1 MRTQAP
7 HPAKFNDAVLEEIAF
22 WLPEGTLTLDPFGGV
37 GKLKEISKI
46 TAVRVEIEKDWADNV
61 CADALH
67 LPFRD
72 ATFDAVATSPV
83 YGNRMSDHHNARDK
97 SKRHTYKHYIGHD
110 LHPHNAGQLQWGECL
125 TPETR
130 VLRSDWR
137 WVPVGDLH
145 VGDGLISCDEETKEG
160 PPEIRRRGRRFRE
173 AKVESYDIEPREVV
187 RVSFDDGTHVDCT
200 PNHPWLVRWANSQ
213 WRWVQ
218 ASALTDAY
226 EVGVFIPTWGEDR
239 SYDAGWLAG
248 MFDGEGSLTYTN
260 LSCALTLAQKPGPV
274 LDRVVELLQRR
285 GAYVVVDRSRPVHNV
300 RVVGSAATRMAL
312 LGSIRPERLLTKA
325 RIDGLYMRT
334 EGVRRVVG
342 VKALGLRDVALMSTS
357 TRTYFAEG
365 MASHNSYRMFH
376 RMAWTEV
383 IRCLK
388 PGGLFL
394 LNCSDHIRNKKVVK
408 VTAWHEKTLQ
418 RLGLAHVRTVQIGTD
433 RLRHGDNHEAR
444 VDHETLS
451 IFTKGA

>member
-22 WLPEGTLTLDPFGGV
+22 WLPEGALTLDPFGGV

-72 ATFDAVATSPV
+72 DIFDAVATSPV

-110 LHPHNAGQLQWGECL
+110 LHPHNAGQLQWGQ
-125 TPETR
+125 
-130 VLRSDWR
+130 
-137 WVPVGDLH
+137 G
-145 VGDGLISCDEETKEG
+145 
-160 PPEIRRRGRRFRE
+160 
-173 AKVESYDIEPREVV
+173 
-187 RVSFDDGTHVDCT
+187 
-200 PNHPWLVRWANSQ
+200 
-213 WRWVQ
+213 
-218 ASALTDAY
+218 
-226 EVGVFIPTWGEDR
+226 
-239 SYDAGWLAG
+239 
-248 MFDGEGSLTYTN
+248 
-260 LSCALTLAQKPGPV
+260 
-274 LDRVVELLQRR
+274 
-285 GAYVVVDRSRPVHNV
+285 
-300 RVVGSAATRMAL
+300 
-312 LGSIRPERLLTKA
+312 
-325 RIDGLYMRT
+325 
-334 EGVRRVVG
+334 
-342 VKALGLRDVALMSTS
+342 
-357 TRTYFAEG
+357 
-365 MASHNSYRMFH
+365 YRMFH

-408 VTAWHEKTLQ
+408 VTVWHEKTLQ
-418 RLGLAHVRTVQIGTD
+418 RLGLVHVRTVQIGTD
-433 RLRHGDNHEAR
+433 RLRHGDNSEAR